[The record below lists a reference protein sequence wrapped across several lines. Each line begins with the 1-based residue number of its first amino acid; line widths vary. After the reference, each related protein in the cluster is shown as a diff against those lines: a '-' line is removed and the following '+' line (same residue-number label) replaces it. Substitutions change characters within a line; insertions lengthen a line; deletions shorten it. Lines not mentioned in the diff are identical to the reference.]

1 MSITALNDM
10 TFRHIGTQGTRSTDC
25 GWSARGRAVST
36 GLSEHWQLRDR
47 TVEHI
52 AIAFKRP
59 TALQSIKVSRS
70 TITRLCYTVIHKILS
85 TVTLPENL
93 SLRRGYIFHTVAH
106 ANLHT
111 TSEQVVW
118 HGAAH
123 YQYGP
128 VFIRK
133 YTTIRLH

>member
-1 MSITALNDM
+1 MGGLLGDVQPV
-10 TFRHIGTQGTRSTDC
+10 QGYQN
-25 GWSARGRAVST
+25 T
-36 GLSEHWQLRDR
+36 GSLRDG
-47 TVEHI
+47 TVERI
-52 AIAFKRP
+52 AIAFKRL

-85 TVTLPENL
+85 TITLPENL

-106 ANLHT
+106 ANLV
-111 TSEQVVW
+111 SGEQVVW

-133 YTTIRLH
+133 YTAIRLH